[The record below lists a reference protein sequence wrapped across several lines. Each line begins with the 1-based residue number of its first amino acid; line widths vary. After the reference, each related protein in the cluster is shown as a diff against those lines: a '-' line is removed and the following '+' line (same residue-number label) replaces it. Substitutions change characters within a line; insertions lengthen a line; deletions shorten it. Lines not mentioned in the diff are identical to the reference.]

1 MMNGDA
7 LIPEW
12 VEGNGPDA
20 DIVISTRSRL
30 ARNLAGF
37 PFPAR
42 ASREDLTIVVQEVRA
57 ACAGLSKRFP
67 KLKSIS
73 VDKLE
78 PEERSYLL
86 NAHIASVEHLRAG
99 EERVV
104 ILDPSAVLSVLINEE
119 DHIRLQVVMSGLV
132 PEEAWK
138 LVDWADDVLAE
149 RLDYGFSERY
159 GYLAADFSNVGT
171 GLRVSVMMHLAGLG
185 MKGTLKRQL
194 RAAYDL
200 GVSVRGLFGE
210 GSRFVG
216 DLFQVSNEV
225 TLGFSEIELVQKVRS
240 VAQYLLDEERTAR
253 KELVNEQRKWLID
266 AASNALRVLQSTMS
280 LKAKEA
286 LTLLSPVRLAASEG
300 LLKNCSTALLNKLL
314 VGMRAGDDNGRANI
328 ERATF
333 IRHNLAKAHLVLY

>member
-1 MMNGDA
+1 MTDGDA
-7 LIPEW
+7 IIPEW
-12 VEGNGPDA
+12 IEGLGPDA
-20 DIVISTRSRL
+20 DVVVSTRARL
-30 ARNLAGF
+30 ARNLAVF

-42 ASREDLTIVVQEVRA
+42 ASREDLTMVVREVRA
-57 ACAGLSKRFP
+57 ACAGLAGRFP
-67 KLKSIS
+67 RLKSVS

-78 PEERSYLL
+78 PEQRSYLL
-86 NAHIASVEHLRAG
+86 DAHIASAEHLRAG
-99 EERVV
+99 EDRVV

-119 DHIRLQVVMSGLV
+119 DHIRLQAVMSGLV
-132 PEEAWK
+132 PEEAWE

-149 RLDYGFSERY
+149 KLEYGFSERY
-159 GYLAADFSNVGT
+159 GYLAADVSNVGT

-225 TLGFSEIELVQKVRS
+225 TLGFSETELVRKVRS
-240 VAQYLLDEERTAR
+240 VAQYLLGEERTAR
-253 KELVNEQRKWLID
+253 KELVSEQRKRLID

-280 LKAKEA
+280 LKAGEA
-286 LTLLSPVRLAASEG
+286 LMFLSPVRLAASEG
-300 LLKNCSTALLNKLL
+300 LVVNCPTALLNKLL

-328 ERATF
+328 ERAAF
-333 IRHNLAKAHLVLY
+333 IRHNLAEAHVMPY

>member
-1 MMNGDA
+1 MTDDA
-7 LIPEW
+7 IIPEW
-12 VEGNGPDA
+12 IEGIGPDA
-20 DIVISTRSRL
+20 DVVISTRARL
-30 ARNLAGF
+30 ARNLAAF
-37 PFPAR
+37 PFPER
-42 ASREDLTIVVQEVRA
+42 ASREDLTMVVREVRA
-57 ACAGLSKRFP
+57 ACASLSVRFP
-67 KLKSIS
+67 RLKSVS

-86 NAHIASVEHLRAG
+86 DAHIASADHLRAG
-99 EERVV
+99 EDRVL

-119 DHIRLQVVMSGLV
+119 DHIRLQAVMSGLV
-132 PEEAWK
+132 PEEAWE

-149 RLDYGFSERY
+149 RLNYGFSKRY
-159 GYLAADFSNVGT
+159 GYLTADVSNVGT

-225 TLGFSEIELVQKVRS
+225 TLGFSEIELVRKVRS
-240 VAQYLLDEERTAR
+240 VAQYLLCEERSAR
-253 KELVNEQRKWLID
+253 KELVSEQRKRLID
-266 AASNALRVLQSTMS
+266 AASEALRVLQSTMS
-280 LKAKEA
+280 LKAGEA
-286 LTLLSPVRLAASEG
+286 LKFLSSVRLAASEG
-300 LLKNCSTALLNKLL
+300 LAADCPMTLLNKLL

-333 IRHNLAKAHLVLY
+333 IRHNLAKAHVIPY